1 MELVDTKR
9 VEEVEVVGRAGEVD
23 VGALILIDSI
33 AFWIALTSMAL
44 ALLGGLSFMIGF
56 GNVDVDANVAEAV
69 AVIQ

>member
-1 MELVDTKR
+1 MVDTKR
-9 VEEVEVVGRAGEVD
+9 VEEVEVVGRRGEVD

>member
-1 MELVDTKR
+1 VELVDTKR
-9 VEEVEVVGRAGEVD
+9 VEEVEVVGRGGEVD

>member
-9 VEEVEVVGRAGEVD
+9 VEEVEVVGRGGEVD

>member
-9 VEEVEVVGRAGEVD
+9 VEEVEVVGRGGEVD

-44 ALLGGLSFMIGF
+44 AL
-56 GNVDVDANVAEAV
+56 VV
-69 AVIQ
+69 

>member
-9 VEEVEVVGRAGEVD
+9 VEEVEVVGRGGRGGCWCFDSDRLHCFLDCID
-23 VGALILIDSI
+23 VHCFGFA
-33 AFWIALTSMAL
+33 W
-44 ALLGGLSFMIGF
+44 GLSFMIGF

>member
-1 MELVDTKR
+1 MLA
-9 VEEVEVVGRAGEVD
+9 GGGEVD

>member
-1 MELVDTKR
+1 VELVDTKR
-9 VEEVEVVGRAGEVD
+9 VEEVEVVGRRGEVD

>member
-9 VEEVEVVGRAGEVD
+9 VEEVEVVGRGGEVD

-56 GNVDVDANVAEAV
+56 GNVDVDANVAEAI

>member
-1 MELVDTKR
+1 VELVDTKR
-9 VEEVEVVGRAGEVD
+9 VEEVEVVGRGGEVD

-56 GNVDVDANVAEAV
+56 GNVVLMRML
-69 AVIQ
+69 QKLLQ

>member
-9 VEEVEVVGRAGEVD
+9 VEEVEVVGRRGEVD